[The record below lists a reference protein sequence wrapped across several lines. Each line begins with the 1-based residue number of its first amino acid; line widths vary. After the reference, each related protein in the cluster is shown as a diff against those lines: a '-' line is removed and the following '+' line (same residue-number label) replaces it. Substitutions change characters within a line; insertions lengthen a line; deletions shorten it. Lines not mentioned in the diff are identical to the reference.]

1 MPFLLLLRS
10 GLGASEP
17 VTGECQRVAFVAVRG
32 RLVGRFCRKVVEIF
46 GRGSVDIALLP
57 VVLTL
62 TAWLGVGVLLVMSAL
77 VDLG

>member
-1 MPFLLLLRS
+1 M
-10 GLGASEP
+10 
-17 VTGECQRVAFVAVRG
+17 
-32 RLVGRFCRKVVEIF
+32 GRFCRKVVEIF

-77 VDLG
+77 EKKLCQ